1 MKENIDFVVC
11 QICGKQMKQITY
23 KHLKFHNIT
32 TKQYKE
38 QYPNSMI
45 RCENSK
51 NLHIEHQNSTNNKKY
66 GYDRPLQN
74 KDIKNKANKTLLT
87 NYGVNNAFNIDG
99 VSEKSKLTQ
108 LLKYGAETP
117 FDKNSLLRKKINEFA
132 QTDIAKDKR
141 LRSFRNTCIEK
152 YNVEHTWKIKSI
164 RIKCV
169 NTMFKKY
176 GYKSVFS
183 DKNIIEKAMKKCM
196 SKEPNKPEKII
207 LDIIGDRG
215 QYSGNGTFW
224 LKFKN
229 GNNKNPDF
237 KIHGKNKVI
246 EHYGEYWHRN
256 DLAEDIVKLYNKI
269 GYECLVIWEY
279 ELKDLSC
286 IKYKINSFINN

>member
-66 GYDRPLQN
+66 GY
-74 KDIKNKANKTLLT
+74 
-87 NYGVNNAFNIDG
+87 
-99 VSEKSKLTQ
+99 
-108 LLKYGAETP
+108 
-117 FDKNSLLRKKINEFA
+117 
-132 QTDIAKDKR
+132 
-141 LRSFRNTCIEK
+141 
-152 YNVEHTWKIKSI
+152 
-164 RIKCV
+164 
-169 NTMFKKY
+169 
-176 GYKSVFS
+176 KSVFS
-183 DKNIIEKAMKKCM
+183 DKNIIEKVMKKCM

-215 QYSGNGTFW
+215 WYSGNGTFW

-256 DLAEDIVKLYNKI
+256 DLAEDIVKLYNEI